1 MSQKNDENQLN
12 FAIQALQKNPESSVR
27 AVARIYSVDHR
38 KLGRRLRGM
47 PPRRTISA
55 NSRKMTD
62 LEETVL
68 VEHILDLDSKG
79 FPPWLCVVEDM
90 ANRILATRNRGRV
103 GQRWAGNF
111 VRRQPDLRTRFQRK
125 YDYQRAKCEDPEVI
139 RGWFELVRNTIAKY
153 AIVDADIYNFDETG
167 FMMGQISTGMV
178 VTSSDGRAQAKKI
191 QPGNREW
198 VTVI

>member
-12 FAIQALQKNPESSVR
+12 LAIQALQKNPESSVR

-68 VEHILDLDSKG
+68 VEHIFDLDSKG
-79 FPPWLCVVEDM
+79 FPPRLCVVEDI
-90 ANRILATRNRGRV
+90 ANRILATRNSGRV

-111 VRRQPDLRTRFQRK
+111 IWRQPDLRTRFQRK
-125 YDYQRAKCEDPEVI
+125 YDY
-139 RGWFELVRNTIAKY
+139 
-153 AIVDADIYNFDETG
+153 
-167 FMMGQISTGMV
+167 
-178 VTSSDGRAQAKKI
+178 
-191 QPGNREW
+191 
-198 VTVI
+198 